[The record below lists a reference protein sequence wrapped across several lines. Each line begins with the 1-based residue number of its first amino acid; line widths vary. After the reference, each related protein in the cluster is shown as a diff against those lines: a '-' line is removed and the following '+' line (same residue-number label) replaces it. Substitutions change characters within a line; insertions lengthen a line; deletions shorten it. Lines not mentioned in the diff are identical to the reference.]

1 MRTNVTRQFRSR
13 ERKSTMWSFRSR
25 ERKCMG
31 TKRPGTTGS
40 PLTPRCK
47 KHGAAEHL
55 QQIRKIV
62 GAFEFMITY
71 SMFIRAGF
79 VIFCKSYLC
88 KYFVTRIVSLHK
100 KQITDIHLPLFV
112 HC

>member
-62 GAFEFMITY
+62 GAFEFMNYDYIFYVY
-71 SMFIRAGF
+71 SCRFRNI
-79 VIFCKSYLC
+79 L
-88 KYFVTRIVSLHK
+88 
-100 KQITDIHLPLFV
+100 
-112 HC
+112 